1 MLVVDGSGSISSAEF
16 ELAREFARTLVN
28 SCLFVPGSRAGVVE
42 YSSNIRLIAGLVSD
56 RDAVLTAIENMPQSG
71 RNTATGDAINRA
83 QQELSSIASPNSKQL
98 ILVLT
103 DGDTNEGV
111 PAASAADAAR
121 ATGTELFAIG
131 VGTGDNAELRRI
143 ANDPDE
149 NYRFFVNDFVSLQAA
164 LAPVVGAVC
173 NTVVVP
179 APPRSGDIETNDPAE
194 VDVVL
199 IAGPNHQVVAGGT
212 LTYNIV
218 VTNRG
223 PGRTRDV
230 TINVP
235 FNPTLTA
242 VAGASFTS
250 DTAWVSEL
258 GDDYFEIKTGAIGS
272 GGAVMT
278 ATVELVVSPNAPLDA
293 SLAVRGSFEWDDDDD
308 DGSSFTNATIVTIG
322 GQNINRDVYIM
333 PVSPARATLGT
344 NINFVSEIFVPE
356 EPIGIWV
363 EASTGQNLEVGTFN
377 AGENGGIDF
386 TLLTGNLI
394 TGRHKLVMQGL
405 WSNFASVGEFELE

>member
-1 MLVVDGSGSISSAEF
+1 M
-16 ELAREFARTLVN
+16 
-28 SCLFVPGSRAGVVE
+28 
-42 YSSNIRLIAGLVSD
+42 
-56 RDAVLTAIENMPQSG
+56 
-71 RNTATGDAINRA
+71 
-83 QQELSSIASPNSKQL
+83 
-98 ILVLT
+98 
-103 DGDTNEGV
+103 
-111 PAASAADAAR
+111 
-121 ATGTELFAIG
+121 
-131 VGTGDNAELRRI
+131 RRI